1 MSVLKLDQR
10 CITVIS
16 CALLAFIALSQ
27 SAYAG
32 ECASLG
38 GACDDGGWDPM
49 AKLDEIGT
57 GNYDQPQASP
67 KWPEKSRE
75 LRWNMS
81 SDGKDSKEGE
91 AAASD
96 PEELIVDAGTEQIAS
111 RFHEI
116 MVEID
121 EVSSSDVLLDVS
133 ESAIEHISGSL
144 AIPYEDFM
152 EDQQPKSVEEIAEIL
167 GNAGITENDSLVLYG
182 ECLPCGGGP
191 SASAYVYWMLKSLGH
206 ERVRVLNGYV
216 RDWEERG
223 LPVSSSAI
231 VLPAANYTPNFTDH
245 FIADYNYVKGG
256 RAQLVD
262 ARTVEEYGSGS
273 IPGAISIPYESV
285 LDVDMM
291 RNASDLDER
300 FSILDKDRPVVAF
313 TNTGFKGSVVRLAL
327 DIMGYDAKLYS
338 YENWMAN
345 QLEEQEPGDTSE

>member
-1 MSVLKLDQR
+1 MKIAIR
-10 CITVIS
+10 VIFG
-16 CALLAFIALSQ
+16 ALVAIMALSPGTCFG
-27 SAYAG
+27 A
-32 ECASLG
+32 ECSSLG

-57 GNYDQPQASP
+57 GNYDDQPQASP

-81 SDGKDSKEGE
+81 STDGQEKE

-96 PEELIVDAGTEQIAS
+96 PEKPIVDTGTEQVLN

-133 ESAIEHISGSL
+133 ESATEHISGSL
-144 AIPYEDFM
+144 AVSYEDFM
-152 EDQQPKSVEEIAEIL
+152 EDQKPKSVEKITGIL
-167 GNAGITENDSLVLYG
+167 GQAGITENDSLVLYG

-191 SASAYVYWMLKSLGH
+191 SASAYVYWIMKSLGH
-206 ERVRVLNGYV
+206 EKVRVLNGYV
-216 RDWEERG
+216 RDWKEKG

-231 VLPAANYTPNFTDH
+231 VRPAARYIPQFTDNL
-245 FIADYNYVKGG
+245 IADYEYVKSGQP
-256 RAQLVD
+256 QLVD
-262 ARTVEEYGSGS
+262 ARTVQEFGSGS

-285 LDVDMM
+285 LDGDMM
-291 RNASDLDER
+291 KSPSDLETA
-300 FSILDKDRPVVAF
+300 FSILDKERPVVAF

-327 DIMGYDAKLYS
+327 EIMGYDARLYS
-338 YENWMAN
+338 YNIWLDN
-345 QLEEQEPGDTSE
+345 QLAEQESNDTSE